1 MTTITMQC
9 IVCSKALEGCG
20 SPNHTQPSNGLCFS
34 GTPQWGSTKD
44 NEHQNIGLD
53 SYEIFVCD
61 DCWETKRKVAV
72 GVKLE
77 PPTPRERFLFTG
89 EQADT
94 ALARSKERRAYIS
107 VMDMFLPEE
116 D

>member
-9 IVCSKALEGCG
+9 IVCDKALEGCG
-20 SPNHTQPSNGLCFS
+20 SPNRTQPDNGLCFS

-44 NEHQNIGLD
+44 NEHQHIGLD

-77 PPTPRERFLFTG
+77 SPAPRKCFLFTG
-89 EQADT
+89 EQVHA
-94 ALARSKERRAYIS
+94 AVSRSRERRTHVS
-107 VMDMFLPEE
+107 VRDMFEPEA